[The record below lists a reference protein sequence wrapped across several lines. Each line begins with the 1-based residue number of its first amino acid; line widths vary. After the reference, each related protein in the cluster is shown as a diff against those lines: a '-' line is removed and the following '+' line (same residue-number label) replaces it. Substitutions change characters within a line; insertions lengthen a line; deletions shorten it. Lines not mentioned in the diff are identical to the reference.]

1 MSTSSLKTYQQA
13 RRIFQHFEI
22 DVLNSTTSQ
31 FPIPT
36 DALALFVAYLAE
48 NNYSAATTL
57 TYVSAL
63 GYVHRLASLPDP
75 TKSELI
81 KCALKGYAK
90 INPTLDNRLPIT
102 LPILEQLIH
111 ACEQTLSSCFQ
122 RKLIRAMFALAFFAA
137 LRVGEMT
144 TTSGKSSTNLLLL
157 KQVFFLKDSADS
169 IVGIKL
175 SMRNY
180 KHSDTSRPTHIIIYK
195 DKPVCA
201 VTLLLDYLSTRG
213 RNAGPLF
220 CWPNNTAITR
230 SYFAQCLS
238 QALSFSGLDTN
249 FYKSHSFR
257 IGAASWA
264 AAKGMSDAQ
273 IRTFGRW
280 NSTAFLRYI
289 RTPTLANSSPFNL

>member
-1 MSTSSLKTYQQA
+1 MS
-13 RRIFQHFEI
+13 R
-22 DVLNSTTSQ
+22 TTSQ

-63 GYVHRLASLPDP
+63 GYVHRLGSLPDP
-75 TKSELI
+75 TKSEMI

-90 INPTLDNRLPIT
+90 IYPTVDSRLPIT
-102 LPILEQLIH
+102 LPILEQVIS
-111 ACEQTLSSCFQ
+111 ACEQTLSLCFQ

-144 TTSGKSSTNLLLL
+144 ITAGKSSTNLLLL
-157 KQVFFLKDSADS
+157 RQVFFLKDSADS

-180 KHSDTSRPTHIIIYK
+180 NHSDASRSTDIIVYK

-201 VTLLLDYLSTRG
+201 VTLLLDYLNARG
-213 RNAGPLF
+213 RNMGRLF

-230 SYFAQCLS
+230 SYFTQCLS
-238 QALSFSGLDTN
+238 
-249 FYKSHSFR
+249 
-257 IGAASWA
+257 
-264 AAKGMSDAQ
+264 
-273 IRTFGRW
+273 
-280 NSTAFLRYI
+280 
-289 RTPTLANSSPFNL
+289 

>member
-1 MSTSSLKTYQQA
+1 MS
-13 RRIFQHFEI
+13 R
-22 DVLNSTTSQ
+22 TTSQ

-48 NNYSAATTL
+48 NNYSAATAL

-63 GYVHRLASLPDP
+63 GYVHRLGSLPDP

-90 INPTLDNRLPIT
+90 INPTLDSRLPIT
-102 LPILEQLIH
+102 LPILEQVIS
-111 ACEQTLSSCFQ
+111 ACEHTLSSCFQ
-122 RKLIRAMFALAFFAA
+122 RKLIRTMFALAFFAA

-144 TTSGKSSTNLLLL
+144 ITAGKSSTNLLLL
-157 KQVFFLKDSADS
+157 RQVFFLKDSADS

-180 KHSDTSRPTHIIIYK
+180 KHSDASRSTDIIVYK

-201 VTLLLDYLSTRG
+201 VTLLLDYLNARG

-220 CWPNNTAITR
+220 CWPNNAAITR
-230 SYFAQCLS
+230 SYFTQCLS
-238 QALSFSGLDTN
+238 QALSFSGLDTKL
-249 FYKSHSFR
+249 YKSHSFR

-280 NSTAFLRYI
+280 KSTAFLRYI

>member
-1 MSTSSLKTYQQA
+1 MS
-13 RRIFQHFEI
+13 R
-22 DVLNSTTSQ
+22 TTSQ
-31 FPIPT
+31 FPILI

-63 GYVHRLASLPDP
+63 GYVYRLASLPDP

-90 INPTLDNRLPIT
+90 INPTLDSRLPIT
-102 LPILEQLIH
+102 LPILEQVIY
-111 ACEQTLSSCFQ
+111 ACEHTLSSCFQ
-122 RKLIRAMFALAFFAA
+122 RKLIRRMFALAFFAA

-144 TTSGKSSTNLLLL
+144 ITAGKSPSNLLLL
-157 KQVFFLKDSADS
+157 KQVFFLKGSADS

-180 KHSDTSRPTHIIIYK
+180 KHSDTSRPTDIVYK

-201 VTLLLDYLSTRG
+201 VTLLLDYLNARG

-230 SYFAQCLS
+230 TYFAQC
-238 QALSFSGLDTN
+238 QSGPH
-249 FYKSHSFR
+249 FF
-257 IGAASWA
+257 
-264 AAKGMSDAQ
+264 Q
-273 IRTFGRW
+273 V
-280 NSTAFLRYI
+280 
-289 RTPTLANSSPFNL
+289 

>member
-1 MSTSSLKTYQQA
+1 MKASYINKQTSKHKGLLALVRQLVLICLSQNIYFRDRHVPGRHNVLADSLSRLAGREVFVSHERNGFVAHNNPPSFTTSQLGNTLGRLLAGSLSTSSLKTYQQA
-13 RRIFQHFEI
+13 WRIFQHFDI
-22 DVLNSTTSQ
+22 NVLSRTTSQ
-31 FPIPT
+31 LPTPT

-122 RKLIRAMFALAFFAA
+122 RQFIRAMFALAFFAA

-144 TTSGKSSTNLLLL
+144 IAASKLSTNLLLL
-157 KQVFFLKDSADS
+157 KQVFFSERYCGLYRGHQTVYA
-169 IVGIKL
+169 KL
-175 SMRNY
+175 
-180 KHSDTSRPTHIIIYK
+180 
-195 DKPVCA
+195 
-201 VTLLLDYLSTRG
+201 
-213 RNAGPLF
+213 
-220 CWPNNTAITR
+220 
-230 SYFAQCLS
+230 
-238 QALSFSGLDTN
+238 
-249 FYKSHSFR
+249 
-257 IGAASWA
+257 
-264 AAKGMSDAQ
+264 
-273 IRTFGRW
+273 
-280 NSTAFLRYI
+280 
-289 RTPTLANSSPFNL
+289 